1 MIELYKFYKNDCAP
15 CYSMSRNL
23 IILEDRIPE
32 DIKIIEKNVGI
43 EESKLLAKSF
53 GINKVP
59 MLIFPHNKKMIG
71 GKISKEEIIEFI
83 VTKGGLDEVSHRTT
97 V

>member
-1 MIELYKFYKNDCAP
+1 MDDCAP
-15 CYSMSRNL
+15 CYSLSRNL
-23 IILEDRIPE
+23 IILEDVIPE

-43 EESKLLAKSF
+43 EENKVLAKSF
-53 GINKVP
+53 GIDKVP

-83 VTKGGLDEVSHRTT
+83 VTQGGLDAISNSAT